1 MRDII
6 PLARRLGLS
15 TATDLTELVIN
26 EHDGTSSLAA
36 WGALLL
42 ARMSD

>member
-26 EHDGTSSLAA
+26 
-36 WGALLL
+36 
-42 ARMSD
+42 

>member
-1 MRDII
+1 
-6 PLARRLGLS
+6 LARRLGLS

-36 WGALLL
+36 LGAVIH
-42 ARMSD
+42 RHTTRPRRR